1 MNSKPDNK
9 SVNRDDII
17 LLSEIIMNSR
27 YWQEIV
33 RGESVKFKAK

>member
-9 SVNRDDII
+9 SGNPDDII

-27 YWQEIV
+27 YWQDI
-33 RGESVKFKAK
+33 FNQA